1 MYRSRLGKKLDEI
14 TLSYVSSI
22 SDDLDIAFYD
32 IIGSEAHVIM
42 LYENKLLTKKEL
54 KNILSALESL
64 KGGNISQ
71 PEFEPEDIHELIES
85 LVIKKAGLED
95 GGKMHTARSRNDQV
109 ALDIRMKVRDDINIL
124 SQCLLETVN
133 TLLNTAKKHSKTI
146 MPLYTHLQQAQVGLF
161 SHYLIAYAD
170 SLLRDLD
177 RFMSLYQRV
186 DQSPLGAGP
195 VGGTSLPI
203 NRNTTA
209 KILGFSSLI
218 ENSIDATSTRDFVS
232 EYVSA
237 SAIMMTN
244 LSRLA
249 EDFIIWSSSE
259 FSFIELSDDFSSPSS
274 VMPQKKNPDILE
286 LTRGKTSQ
294 VIGYLTSILSTTKG
308 LSSGYSRDLQQIKS
322 SIWSTSK
329 ISITALIII
338 KSMLL
343 ELTVN
348 EDKMRKAAEDG
359 YLIALDL
366 AEKLVQQKIP
376 FRTAHNIVGNLVQIA
391 HVSKKHIS
399 DLDINDINAISQKTI
414 KPKKLLQ
421 IIQGTTISSSLKNR
435 RSKGSSGISEQ
446 TRMISQRTK
455 RISLYRNSIKKQN
468 SVVKRSFDSLSK
480 RVKTLTK

>member
-14 TLSYVSSI
+14 TLSYVSTI